1 MEMFFI
7 PEIGPAPKWC
17 SFLENITEELEETK
31 NYSVYEDFKFLSY
44 KELEAIDA
52 VNLIGTKFVKQ
63 YMHGYFMDW
72 KLYKKLKALSEPF
85 SYDKYLEDRKKE
97 KMNKLTEERIQFNRN
112 NKYRV
117 NQNLASEL
125 HLQDNEQNKKL
136 LTDPRFE
143 KLFKDK
149 NYEIDLNNDN
159 CKKIK
164 NFKIKILF
172 ILLICYLYLLYY
184 INFYFLFFI

>member
-1 MEMFFI
+1 MEMFFV

-125 HLQDNEQNKKL
+125 EKNENEEDRKL
-136 LTDPRFE
+136 LKDPRFE

-149 NYEIDLNNDN
+149 DYEIDMNNEN
-159 CKKIK
+159 CKV
-164 NFKIKILF
+164 LF
-172 ILLICYLYLLYY
+172 S
-184 INFYFLFFI
+184 LFFIIF